1 MTVALVTGGNR
12 GLGLATVRALAAG
25 GAHVLL
31 AGRDPDR
38 AGRAAA
44 GLRSDGLDVA
54 ALVLD
59 VTDPASVAAAAER
72 VARAPGRLD
81 VLVNNAGVL
90 PEATD
95 AEPHEFAGLAA
106 FRATYAVNVFGP
118 VAVTE
123 AFLPL
128 LRRSPAGRVVNVSS
142 RMGSLADHAD
152 PASPYA
158 AMTVPAYRSSK
169 AALNSVTVGLAQ
181 VLAGTGVVVTAV
193 CPGFVR
199 TDLTPGSREQA
210 PLSAAEAA
218 EVVVAAATLPAGAR
232 SGTFVDAAGPVPW

>member
-12 GLGLATVRALAAG
+12 GLGLATARALAERG
-25 GAHVLL
+25 LTVLL
-31 AGRDPDR
+31 AARDPDR
-38 AGRAAA
+38 AEAAAA
-44 GLRSDGLDVA
+44 GLRAAGLDVTGLA
-54 ALVLD
+54 LD
-59 VTDPASVAAAAER
+59 VTSAASVAAAAAR
-72 VARAPGRLD
+72 VGQDPGRLD

-90 PEATD
+90 PEATGGD
-95 AEPHEFAGLAA
+95 RPAA
-106 FRATYAVNVFGP
+106 ALFRETYEVNVFGP

-128 LRRSPAGRVVNVSS
+128 LRRSPRARIVNVST
-142 RMGSLADHAD
+142 RMGSLADHSD

-158 AMTVPAYRSSK
+158 GVGVPAYRSSK
-169 AALNSVTVGLAQ
+169 AALNSLTVSLART
-181 VLAGTGVVVTAV
+181 LAGTGAVVTAV

-199 TDLTPGSREQA
+199 TDLTPANREQA

-218 EVVVAAATLPAGAR
+218 GVVVAAATVPDGTA

>member
-12 GLGLATVRALAAG
+12 GLGLATARGLAAG

-38 AGRAAA
+38 AGPAAA
-44 GLRSDGLDVA
+44 LLRSDGLDVE
-54 ALVLD
+54 ALTLD
-59 VTDPASVAAAAER
+59 VTDPAGIAAAAER
-72 VARAPGRLD
+72 VARSPGRLD

-95 AEPHEFAGLAA
+95 PGTYGFAGLEA
-106 FRATYAVNVFGP
+106 FRATFAVNVFGA

-128 LRRSPAGRVVNVSS
+128 LRRSPAGRIVNVSS
-142 RMGSLADHAD
+142 RMGSLADQAD

-158 AMTVPAYRSSK
+158 GLTVPAYRGSK
-169 AALNSVTVGLAQ
+169 AALNSVTIGLATA
-181 VLAGTGVVVTAV
+181 LAGTGIVVTAV

-199 TDLTPGSREQA
+199 TDLTPANREQA

-218 EVVVAAATLPAGAR
+218 EVVVAAATLPPGAR
-232 SGTFVDAAGPVPW
+232 SGTFVDAAGLVPW